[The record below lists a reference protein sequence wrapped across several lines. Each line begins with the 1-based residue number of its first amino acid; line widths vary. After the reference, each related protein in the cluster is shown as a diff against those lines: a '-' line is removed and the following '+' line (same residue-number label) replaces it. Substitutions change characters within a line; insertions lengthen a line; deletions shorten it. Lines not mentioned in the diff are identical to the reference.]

1 MYWLVVRVQTNIFE
15 PNGRNSTVVRS
26 YTVRRL
32 ETVMKFVSAELTLS
46 LTLFS
51 TFNENNVLTKVI
63 RNKLTCGWTCESS
76 RLAIFICILQ
86 KFCICHMQLCGKL
99 ILRKKMGV
107 SSRYFQS
114 VFGIKNELFSKKVNE
129 AVSISER

>member
-32 ETVMKFVSAELTLS
+32 EAVMKFVSAELTLS

-76 RLAIFICILQ
+76 RLAIFTFI
-86 KFCICHMQLCGKL
+86 CICHMQLCGKL